1 MHPNE
6 DRMKSA
12 KGKRDFLKYAEGEM
26 ITPMEGIRAK
36 CYDCQA
42 FFEDIAGVRDCG
54 VKTCPLYP
62 FNPYSSDRSQNKPA
76 QMMQERIKNGEFVFS
91 GFKKKTAENPSAVSP
106 EKEDENMDEEEME
119 KTWENEETDSV
130 IDDEDED
137 EEEE

>member
-1 MHPNE
+1 MHPHE

-91 GFKKKTAENPSAVSP
+91 GFKKKATENPSVASP
-106 EKEDENMDEEEME
+106 EEEEETDEEEME
-119 KTWENEETDSV
+119 KIWESGETDSV